1 MPLSPA
7 KSESDRLT
15 GLLRPKYVA
24 AWSDHDALFQG
35 SVEALGEFG
44 KAEILDHPE
53 ILVAQQFRQL
63 DRIEKTEP
71 WLAQRRRP
79 RGNGH
84 HILPAVGGIVFKRLG
99 VVEHRLPFRYPG
111 DGIQRPR
118 PRIPPQIL
126 YNAKP

>member
-63 DRIEKTEP
+63 DRIERSLTDRAEATPKAR
-71 WLAQRRRP
+71 LVARQRLNCRRS
-79 RGNGH
+79 RFG
-84 HILPAVGGIVFKRLG
+84 
-99 VVEHRLPFRYPG
+99 
-111 DGIQRPR
+111 
-118 PRIPPQIL
+118 IPPH
-126 YNAKP
+126 